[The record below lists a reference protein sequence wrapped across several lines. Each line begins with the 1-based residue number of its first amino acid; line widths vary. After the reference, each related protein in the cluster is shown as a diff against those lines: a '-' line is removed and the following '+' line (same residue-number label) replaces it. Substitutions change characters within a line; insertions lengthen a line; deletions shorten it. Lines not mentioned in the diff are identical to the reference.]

1 MNSGRVDRTGA
12 GADRYEYRF
21 STRKP
26 RGRSMIDIT
35 AALRSFNRRKQGWPR
50 ERTREIATA
59 IHTQTGGEIAW
70 DDEAGECWA
79 RIIVE
84 DKTVVMICA
93 CGPLLILKEG
103 LVLPA
108 GLEKLAIPEITV
120 TFLEERILRCDKEVI
135 IAAFKDSTFNDRV
148 ISTDQFS
155 ADELWFVT
163 V

>member
-1 MNSGRVDRTGA
+1 
-12 GADRYEYRF
+12 
-21 STRKP
+21 
-26 RGRSMIDIT
+26 MIDVT
-35 AALRSFNRRKQGWPR
+35 ADLRSFNERKQGWPR

-59 IHTQTGGEIAW
+59 IHAQTGGEIAW

-103 LVLPA
+103 LALPA

-120 TFLEERILRCDKEVI
+120 TSFKERILRCDKEVI
-135 IAAFKDSTFNDRV
+135 TAAFKGSAFNDRV

>member
-1 MNSGRVDRTGA
+1 
-12 GADRYEYRF
+12 
-21 STRKP
+21 
-26 RGRSMIDIT
+26 MIDIT
-35 AALRSFNRRKQGWPR
+35 ADLRSFVERKQGWPR

-59 IHTQTGGEIAW
+59 INAQIGGEIVW

-84 DKTVVMICA
+84 DKAVVMICA
-93 CGPLLILKEG
+93 CGPLLIQKEG
-103 LVLPA
+103 LALPA

-120 TFLEERILRCDKEVI
+120 TSFEERILRCDKEVI
-135 IAAFKDSTFNDRV
+135 TAAFKDSTFSDRV